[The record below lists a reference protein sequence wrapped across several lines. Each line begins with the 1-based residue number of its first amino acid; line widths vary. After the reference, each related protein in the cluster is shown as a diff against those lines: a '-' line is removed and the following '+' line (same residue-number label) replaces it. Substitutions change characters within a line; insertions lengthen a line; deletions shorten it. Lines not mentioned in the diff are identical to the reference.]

1 MIVFNKKRIEEI
13 LEGHWVNEPSQ
24 KAGVNNVVASYD
36 HAVKI
41 IAINDNYYLL
51 Q

>member
-24 KAGVNNVVASYD
+24 K
-36 HAVKI
+36 VKLI
-41 IAINDNYYLL
+41 ML
-51 Q
+51 

>member
-24 KAGVNNVVASYD
+24 KVS
-36 HAVKI
+36 KLI
-41 IAINDNYYLL
+41 ML
-51 Q
+51 

>member
-24 KAGVNNVVASYD
+24 KVG
-36 HAVKI
+36 KLI
-41 IAINDNYYLL
+41 ML
-51 Q
+51 